1 MTLLFCNK
9 TEKDIILRKE
19 LEALHPRLKVNF
31 MLEDVPPGWKGLQG
45 RPNLTVLNEI
55 HSLNDEETFY
65 LYCGPPAMNL
75 AITKIFQQN
84 HPKANYHKI

>member
-19 LEALHPRLKVNF
+19 LEALQPRLQVNF
-31 MLEDVPPGWKGLQG
+31 MLEDVPSGWKGLSG

-55 HSLNDEETFY
+55 HPLNDD
-65 LYCGPPAMNL
+65 
-75 AITKIFQQN
+75 
-84 HPKANYHKI
+84 